1 MGKVGLVLD
10 APSVEELRELA
21 VRAER
26 AGFHSVWA
34 TELYRTPFQQLCA
47 VASATSSI
55 RLGTAVALAFVRSPL
70 VTSLTS
76 LDLDEISSGRMILGL
91 GSGAKRTNENF
102 HGVVY
107 GDRPVARIKECV
119 RLVRE
124 MIGGVHEGGEIV
136 FDGEFYGINTRGY
149 KRAFSPRRTKIPIF
163 LAGVGSGMVRAAAE
177 TGDGYIGHVVCSLE
191 YIRKVVSPALGEG
204 LAGRAEEDGDFT
216 RCSIIT
222 CAVSNDAGRAREA
235 ARATIAFYAAV
246 KAYDPPFRLHGF
258 AARTEEIRRAFRR
271 GDVRS
276 MIAGVSDDMVD
287 AFAVVGDAEH
297 CRSRV
302 NEYREHMDLPIL
314 SAPHYFIDFREV
326 REYQEGLLEAF
337 AAGDPD
343 SSRRVA

>member
-1 MGKVGLVLD
+1 MEKIGLVLD
-10 APSVEELRELA
+10 ASSMEELRDLA

-34 TELYRTPFQQLCA
+34 TELYRTPFQQLGA
-47 VASATSSI
+47 VASVTSEI

-102 HGVVY
+102 HGVAY
-107 GDRPVARIKECV
+107 GDRPVARMKECV

-124 MIGGVHEGGEIV
+124 MTAGVHTGEEIV
-136 FDGEFYGINTRGY
+136 FRGEFYEINTRGY
-149 KRAFSPRRTKIPIF
+149 KRAFSPRRTKIPVF
-163 LAGVGSGMVRAAAE
+163 LAGIGGRMVRAAAQV
-177 TGDGYIGHVVCSLE
+177 GDGYIGHVVCSLE
-191 YIRKVVSPALGEG
+191 YMRKVVSPSLREG
-204 LAGRAEEDGDFT
+204 LSGREGENGDFT

-222 CAVSNDAGRAREA
+222 CAVSDDRRKAREA
-235 ARATIAFYAAV
+235 ARATIAFYATV

-258 AARTEEIRRAFRR
+258 EARTAEIREAFRR

-276 MIAGVSDDMVD
+276 MIAAVSDDMVD
-287 AFAVVGDAEH
+287 AFAVTGDAEH
-297 CRSRV
+297 CRRRIG
-302 NEYREHMDLPIL
+302 EYRKYIDLPVL
-314 SAPHYFIDFREV
+314 SAPHYFIDFKEV
-326 REYQEGLLEAF
+326 REYQEGLIGAF
-337 AAGDPD
+337 ATRGPD